1 MSVLIKEWKN
11 IVGYETL
18 YKVSNYG
25 EVKSKRRVIYDIIDG
40 ERQPVSVAPEKIMT
54 PIDHGNG
61 YLYITLTDEN
71 GQRKNFYIHRLV
83 AEAFLPN
90 PDNLPQVN
98 HLDYDRKNN
107 KATNLE
113 WCSISENVRHSL
125 CNQPKTRKCFST
137 TGYKYLYM
145 RGNRYRVGMRLG
157 NGKTL
162 DKSFNSLEEALE
174 YRNLVAKEY
183 DIELKDNTN

>member
-1 MSVLIKEWKN
+1 MACITKEWKN
-11 IVGYETL
+11 ITGYETL

-107 KATNLE
+107 KVTNLE
-113 WCSISENVRHSL
+113 WSSVSENVRHSL

-145 RGNRYRVGMRLG
+145 RGNRYRVGMQLG

-162 DKSFNSLEEALE
+162 DKCFNSLEEALE